1 MNMLTF
7 ILINAAFM
15 AIDGAM
21 TFAISNTTALSII
34 HARLISS
41 TITLIVIGFSIARL
55 VPARVS
61 SDGPSRV
68 LATIISALG
77 TGLSCGLFLLILSR
91 NPMLQ
96 WPAAFA
102 ASAFAS
108 LIFASLAYGRAQ
120 RR

>member
-1 MNMLTF
+1 MSILTF
-7 ILINAAFM
+7 ILMNAAFM

-21 TFAISNTTALSII
+21 VVVISNATALSIG
-34 HARLISS
+34 HARLISC
-41 TITLIVIGFSIARL
+41 TITLVVIGVSMARL
-55 VPARVS
+55 VPVSAS
-61 SDGPSRV
+61 SDSPSRT
-68 LATIISALG
+68 LAAIISGLAS
-77 TGLSCGLFLLILSR
+77 GLSCGLFILILSR

-108 LIFASLAYGRAQ
+108 LIFASLAYRRAQ

>member
-1 MNMLTF
+1 MSMLTF
-7 ILINAAFM
+7 ILMNAAFM

-21 TFAISNTTALSII
+21 TFVMSNATELSIAQ
-34 HARLISS
+34 ARLISC
-41 TITLIVIGFSIARL
+41 TITLVVIGFSMARP
-55 VPARVS
+55 VPPRAS
-61 SDGPSRV
+61 SDSPSRT
-68 LATIISALG
+68 LAAIISALG
-77 TGLSCGLFLLILSR
+77 TGLSCGLFILILSR

-108 LIFASLAYGRAQ
+108 LIFASLAYRRAQ